1 MERKKLYI
9 SLLLL
14 LLTTWIVR
22 ADEPVR
28 FVASAPS
35 TVVLDKPF
43 QLVFSVN
50 ASCKDLRVPE
60 FTNFDVLAGPFE
72 SHSSSIQYVNGK
84 STSSVAV
91 SYTYTLQAQKTGTF
105 TIPSASIT
113 VDGKKITSNGVSIKV
128 LPADA
133 TPPPSKSQGNQAGGG
148 GQTSINADNLFIR
161 TEVSKTNVYEQE
173 AILVT
178 YKLYTLVDVVQCN
191 PKNSVDF
198 NGFMKQELD
207 QPANKQMALE
217 NYNGR
222 NYGTFV
228 LYKVLLYPQRSG
240 VIEIDKWNFEAV
252 VRVQNRQAVRSIFD
266 DFFDSYTNVS
276 KYVTAPAVKVTV
288 NALPTANKPASFN
301 GTVGHFSLNSNITAT
316 EIKANEAVTL
326 KLNIAGSGN
335 MKLIKNPVIKFPD
348 GFELYDPK
356 VTNNFKT
363 SPAGVSGT
371 KTIEYLF
378 IPRHSG
384 NFEIPSAEISY
395 FDTQEK
401 TYKTMKTPAY
411 KLQVAKGDGN
421 EAPVVAGSSN
431 YIDKQDVKQIG
442 KDIRFIQ
449 TDKFIIAREEEPI
462 FGTLISWLLYLIPL
476 LVSLLL
482 FIFFRKQAKENANI
496 RLVKNKKANKVAQK
510 RLKLAQKLLK
520 EGNKDSFYEEVLK
533 ATWTY
538 LSDKLSIP
546 VASLTKERVGEE
558 LASYKVDS
566 SLINQFV
573 EILNTCEFARFAPNS
588 GQQEMGNLYDDTI
601 QAISNLENV
610 FRKQ

>member
-1 MERKKLYI
+1 MKRKIFLL
-9 SLLLL
+9 SLLI
-14 LLTTWIVR
+14 TTTLAIF

-28 FVASAPS
+28 FVASSPS

-84 STSSVAV
+84 STSSVSV

-113 VDGKKITSNGVSIKV
+113 VDGKKVTSNGVSIKV

-133 TPPPSKSQGNQAGGG
+133 TPPPSKSQGNQGGTKG
-148 GQTSINADNLFIR
+148 GQASISGDNLFIR

-228 LYKVLLYPQRSG
+228 LYKVLLYPQHSG

-276 KYVTAPAVKVTV
+276 KYITAPAVKVTV
-288 NALPTANKPASFN
+288 NALPTTNKPASFN

-316 EIKANEAVTL
+316 ETKANEAVTL

-363 SPAGVSGT
+363 SPSGVSGT
-371 KTIEYLF
+371 KSIEYLF

-395 FDTQEK
+395 FDTQER
-401 TYKTMKTPAY
+401 TYKTLKTPAY

-421 EAPVVAGSSN
+421 EAPVVAGNSN
-431 YIDKQDVKQIG
+431 YVDKQDVKQIG

-449 TDKFIIAREEEPI
+449 TERFNISKEEEPV
-462 FGTLISWLLYLIPL
+462 FGTLICWLLYLVPL
-476 LVSLLL
+476 FVSMLL

-510 RLKLAQKLLK
+510 RLKQAQKLLN

-558 LASYKVDS
+558 LTAYKVDS
-566 SLINQFV
+566 VLINQFI

-601 QAISNLENV
+601 QAISNLEDI